1 MQTDTPSGFLH
12 KSTANLTLEVS
23 IPLEPTSM
31 LASALN
37 HTKYYRAQK
46 MRVDFMSSLIF
57 FETGKAALFVLR
69 VTYFFRKTNI
79 FFIKIY
85 YFLFLPSLLF
95 LPALVSTITAPA
107 AITNIEDFIAM
118 SLTTSIVIGFSFSEF
133 PTPPLLAPLP

>member
-1 MQTDTPSGFLH
+1 LQTDTPSGFLH

-69 VTYFFRKTNI
+69 VTYFFSENQYI
-79 FFIKIY
+79 FY
-85 YFLFLPSLLF
+85 
-95 LPALVSTITAPA
+95 
-107 AITNIEDFIAM
+107 
-118 SLTTSIVIGFSFSEF
+118 
-133 PTPPLLAPLP
+133 